1 MQRLSSA
8 AWNKEVDKMIGWGAV
23 VPDRKLLVDYLS
35 EQYSDR
41 KPVDAPDLTADG
53 TQQKSR

>member
-1 MQRLSSA
+1 
-8 AWNKEVDKMIGWGAV
+8 V